1 MLSHYS
7 NVMIPIWVCFFI
19 VFNSKATGARV
30 SIMKQTIPFLLRLF
44 IFDFSSQQRV
54 QILNLPQYQSICNTS
69 SISHLNSSPPS
80 CVMSETLANIKAC
93 VHILYALTNATLS
106 AKTADFPERT
116 RFCAEPANTHVFTGI
131 RTVVPLLK
139 GSCGFLQWFV
149 ELLALCPCAE
159 LSTAF
164 SAAQVRRNMRCTQTG
179 KTQADASKRF
189 CAQDSRFPGL

>member
-1 MLSHYS
+1 
-7 NVMIPIWVCFFI
+7 
-19 VFNSKATGARV
+19 
-30 SIMKQTIPFLLRLF
+30 MKQTMPFLLRLF

-106 AKTADFPERT
+106 ANTADCPERT

-139 GSCGFLQWFV
+139 GRVDFCSD
-149 ELLALCPCAE
+149 LLNYL
-159 LSTAF
+159 LSNVPVLNCQLHLA
-164 SAAQVRRNMRCTQTG
+164 RRKSEGT
-179 KTQADASKRF
+179 
-189 CAQDSRFPGL
+189 